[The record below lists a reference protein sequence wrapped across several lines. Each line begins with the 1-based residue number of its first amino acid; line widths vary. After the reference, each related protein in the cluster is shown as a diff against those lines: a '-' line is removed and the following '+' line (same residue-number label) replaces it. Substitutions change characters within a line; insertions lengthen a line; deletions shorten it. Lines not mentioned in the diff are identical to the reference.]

1 MEKPKSRIVT
11 IVAILQF
18 IPPLILPPSV
28 LASPSLATIVLVAI
42 MLALFGVLAWGLLT
56 YRGWAR
62 VLTVF
67 VQGFNVIARLLILFP
82 NAVSPAGQVD
92 LGFIITSVISILFS
106 TVLLYIIDK
115 PSIVVIFQS

>member
-18 IPPLILPPSV
+18 IPPLILPPSA
-28 LASPSLATIVLVAI
+28 LASPSLATIVLIAI

-82 NAVSPAGQVD
+82 NAVSHAGQVD
-92 LGFIITSVISILFS
+92 IGFIITSVISILLS
-106 TVLLYIIDK
+106 TALLYIIDK
-115 PSIVVIFQS
+115 PGIEVIFQS